1 MGNDN
6 DGQHT
11 TLEGITHALDG
22 DRCDVCGRTKDVA
35 QVIGAMESADPEMG
49 GVATLQF
56 ICSYCAA
63 RIIQATTGFKAVKQL
78 YTWYRVRELHPKVKP
93 EHIHHWT
100 DEEEIV
106 V

>member
-1 MGNDN
+1 MGHDN

-11 TLEGITHALDG
+11 TIEGITAALPPDH
-22 DRCDVCGRTKDVA
+22 CDVCGRTKDVA
-35 QVIGAMESADPEMG
+35 QVIGTIEGPDPDAG
-49 GVATLQF
+49 GVSTLQF

-93 EHIHHWT
+93 ENVHHWT
-100 DEEEIV
+100 DEEELV